1 MRTNSI
7 YAPYRAVQKTWT
19 IQNRYGHTYAKI
31 CIFRTVSPSNRRRLN
46 SVMSYTNMKLNEVL
60 FASSSPR
67 ARRWPRRCR
76 ACRCGRLEDGV
87 HNSLSC
93 QNRYKMVSIENFSTI
108 SPHKTEVFKPCKKS
122 INALAHLWDVEP
134 QRGGKASVERW
145 STAAERQCG
154 ANLNKH
160 STLTFSEQRQ
170 IDPLLVSNS
179 SQAIHSLTVDKTQCV
194 APDISN

>member
-1 MRTNSI
+1 
-7 YAPYRAVQKTWT
+7 
-19 IQNRYGHTYAKI
+19 
-31 CIFRTVSPSNRRRLN
+31 
-46 SVMSYTNMKLNEVL
+46 MKRNEVL

-67 ARRWPRRCR
+67 ARWWPRRCR

-134 QRGGKASVERW
+134 QRGGKESVERW
-145 STAAERQCG
+145 SAAAGRQCG

-160 STLTFSEQRQ
+160 STLTFSEQRR
-170 IDPLLVSNS
+170 IDLLLVSNS
-179 SQAIHSLTVDKTQCV
+179 SHAIHSLTVDKTQCV